1 MHQLDNTNALLYAA
15 KSYDNSQCF
24 ETVEFYDDLNRFKY
38 IKRLLNKWRTSNT
51 LKERLLVNHLI
62 VLYNVFGN
70 QAATRLLFL
79 KLEGY
84 YSELLPFLDLMN
96 KTPNIVQAIGIP
108 PTDID
113 TRQIDR
119 DIRIVKLLSERIQ

>member
-79 KLEGY
+79 KLRGY

-96 KTPNIVQAIGIP
+96 KTPNIVQAI
-108 PTDID
+108 
-113 TRQIDR
+113 
-119 DIRIVKLLSERIQ
+119 LSASSFEQ